1 MPNSKTYLTVPY
13 AEKDA
18 AKALGAK
25 WDAAQ
30 KKWYAPE
37 SADLNDFS
45 KWQTEASS
53 HSAKTKK
60 PKKTASANKASTG
73 TVTHAKDK
81 EFIAYNGEQPPW
93 L

>member
-1 MPNSKTYLTVPY
+1 MPNSKNYLTVPY

-25 WDAAQ
+25 WDAAK
-30 KKWYAPE
+30 KKWYVPA
-37 SADLNDFS
+37 SADLSDFS

-60 PKKTASANKASTG
+60 PKKSAPVNNTQNG
-73 TVTHAKDK
+73 VVTHAKDK
-81 EFIAYNGEQPPW
+81 EFIAYNGEQAPW

>member
-13 AEKDA
+13 AEKDT

-25 WDAAQ
+25 WDAAK
-30 KKWYAPE
+30 KKWYAPA
-37 SADLNDFS
+37 SADLSDFS

-60 PKKTASANKASTG
+60 PKNPASASTG
-73 TVTHAKDK
+73 TVTYAKDK
-81 EFIAYNGEQPPW
+81 EFIAYNGEQAPW